1 MKFIANNLTGRKT
14 STTSKTASK
23 TASNNR
29 LSLQMASSMTSLI
42 RSEAGIRGS
51 LNNISLHPGRGSKTN
66 SRSLLNLFSTF
77 NSSTPSSGT
86 SSTGNTTTTTNNPN
100 FQHHGLRQ
108 GILTE
113 KIGSC
118 VTFWVYLNLYELFG
132 LNFSKILNFSLQPLL
147 RYSNFIS
154 LGICFN
160 VVSKKVWLRNIK
172 TGLENQIL
180 IYLFYTLYRLIHNTK
195 LQFRIFL
202 LDIFSWG

>member
-1 MKFIANNLTGRKT
+1 MYFFIQKVKFIANNLTGRKT
-14 STTSKTASK
+14 STASKTAPK

-51 LNNISLHPGRGSKTN
+51 LNNISLHPGRGSKAN

-86 SSTGNTTTTTNNPN
+86 SSTANTTNNSN

-113 KIGSC
+113 TIGSC
-118 VTFWVYLNLYELFG
+118 VTF
-132 LNFSKILNFSLQPLL
+132 
-147 RYSNFIS
+147 
-154 LGICFN
+154 
-160 VVSKKVWLRNIK
+160 
-172 TGLENQIL
+172 
-180 IYLFYTLYRLIHNTK
+180 
-195 LQFRIFL
+195 
-202 LDIFSWG
+202 

>member
-1 MKFIANNLTGRKT
+1 MYFFIQKVKFIANNLTGRKT
-14 STTSKTASK
+14 STASKTAPK

-51 LNNISLHPGRGSKTN
+51 LNNISLHPGRGSKAN

-86 SSTGNTTTTTNNPN
+86 SSTANTTTTNNPN

-113 KIGSC
+113 KIRKLC
-118 VTFWVYLNLYELFG
+118 D
-132 LNFSKILNFSLQPLL
+132 I
-147 RYSNFIS
+147 
-154 LGICFN
+154 LGIPKS
-160 VVSKKVWLRNIK
+160 V
-172 TGLENQIL
+172 
-180 IYLFYTLYRLIHNTK
+180 
-195 LQFRIFL
+195 
-202 LDIFSWG
+202 